1 MPIGELVP
9 GIPRPDTRVAAAAHE
24 VATMYCTPAIVNHC
38 LRSYVWAASY
48 AAERDVSFDAELLY
62 VSAMLHDIGLVAEFD
77 SHTVPFEDAG
87 GHVAWVFAAGAGW
100 PVARRIRASEVI
112 VRHMRDTEITED
124 VEGYLLAIATSL
136 DISGRH
142 PEWWPQPLRDEVVR
156 RFPRLTLR
164 DEFVRCFKDQA
175 KRKPDSAAA
184 ASVASGIAE
193 RMATNV
199 LDATV
204 PPGAD

>member
-1 MPIGELVP
+1 MPIDELVP
-9 GIPRPDTRVAAAAHE
+9 EIPRPDTRVAAAAHE
-24 VATMYCTPAIVNHC
+24 VAAMYCTPAIVNHC
-38 LRSYVWAASY
+38 LRSYVWGASY
-48 AAERDVSFDAELLY
+48 AAERDVRFDAELLY

-164 DEFVRCFKDQA
+164 DEFVRCFNDQA

-193 RMATNV
+193 RMASNV

>member
-1 MPIGELVP
+1 VPVDELVP
-9 GIPRPDTRVAAAAHE
+9 EIPVPDSRVAVAAHE
-24 VATMYCTPAIVNHC
+24 VATTYCTPAIVNHC
-38 LRSYVWAASY
+38 LRSYIWGAAY
-48 AAERDVSFDAELLY
+48 AAERDITFDAELLY

-100 PVARRIRASEVI
+100 PVARRIRASEII
-112 VRHMRDTEITED
+112 VRHMRGTELSED

-142 PEWWPQPLRDEVVR
+142 PEWWPEPLRDDVVR

-164 DEFVRCFKDQA
+164 DEFVRCFEDQA
-175 KRKPDSAAA
+175 ARKPDSAAA

-199 LDATV
+199 LNATA

>member
-1 MPIGELVP
+1 
-9 GIPRPDTRVAAAAHE
+9 
-24 VATMYCTPAIVNHC
+24 
-38 LRSYVWAASY
+38 
-48 AAERDVSFDAELLY
+48 
-62 VSAMLHDIGLVAEFD
+62 
-77 SHTVPFEDAG
+77 
-87 GHVAWVFAAGAGW
+87 
-100 PVARRIRASEVI
+100 
-112 VRHMRDTEITED
+112 
-124 VEGYLLAIATSL
+124 
-136 DISGRH
+136 
-142 PEWWPQPLRDEVVR
+142 VVR

>member
-1 MPIGELVP
+1 VSIDELIA
-9 GIPRPDTRVAAAAHE
+9 GIPRPDTRVANAAHE
-24 VATMYCTPAIVNHC
+24 VATTYCTPAIVNHC
-38 LRSYVWAASY
+38 LRSYIWGATY
-48 AAERDVSFDAELLY
+48 AAERSISIDAELLY

-100 PVARRIRASEVI
+100 PVARRVRAAEII
-112 VRHMRDTEITED
+112 VRHMRGTELSED

-142 PEWWPQPLRDEVVR
+142 PEWWPEPLRDDVVR

-164 DEFVRCFKDQA
+164 DEFVRCFEDQA
-175 KRKPDSAAA
+175 ARKPDSAAA

-199 LDATV
+199 LNATA